1 MAFLPSG
8 SLAWVV
14 ASLAVAGLGFGI
26 VMGPLTAAVGG
37 ATAVWIRHAGFVA
50 GLLVVTPL
58 LTSDL
63 TRAANKAELRGI
75 STALDA
81 AAPAETKLRLAID
94 LAPLLAR
101 PPRKELPTFTRAV
114 AHEHD
119 AALTT
124 LGRELD
130 RVVQATVTRGFRNS
144 FLLAAAL
151 ALLAAVP
158 LLRPRLREVIAAAA
172 VGVTLV
178 GTQLASGAISYGA
191 RPKLLPPC
199 AGRPGE
205 SAPLEALDFVA
216 CRLHRTREQFVIDAA
231 AAGASA
237 VDFVKKIERVAAI
250 VTR

>member
-1 MAFLPSG
+1 MAFLPGG
-8 SLAWVV
+8 SLGWVV

-26 VMGPLTAAVGG
+26 VMGWLTTAVGG
-37 ATAVWIRHAGFVA
+37 ATAVWIRHAGLVA

-63 TRAANKAELRGI
+63 TSAASKAELRGI

-81 AAPAETKLRLAID
+81 PAPTATKLRLAID

-101 PPRKELPTFTRAV
+101 PPRKELPTFAHAV

-119 AALTT
+119 PALTR

-158 LLRPRLREVIAAAA
+158 LLRRRLRQAAVAAA
-172 VGVTLV
+172 VGAALL
-178 GTQLASGAISYGA
+178 GAQLASGAVSYGT

-199 AGRPGE
+199 ADRPGA
-205 SAPLEALDFVA
+205 SAPLKALDFVA
-216 CRLHRTREQFVIDAA
+216 CRLHKTREQFVVDAA

-237 VDFVKKIERVAAI
+237 VEFVKEIERVAAI